1 MSESASRAP
10 GFLGTEP
17 PEESTVA
24 TATRL
29 PLASWAVV
37 QSNTVCVT
45 KLAKVPL
52 PFDFG
57 SVKILRILFNQC
69 HIGEIVSMATVGDIL
84 EIVVTSMRDAFLAVT
99 VFVAAMVL
107 LFSWLQYATSGR
119 FVEYIRERK
128 KLQPVI
134 GALMGLTPGC
144 GGAIVMM
151 PMYARGYVTYGTV
164 VATLIATLG
173 DSAFVLIGAAV
184 IDSRFIAPMLAV
196 HALSFCVGVSWGY
209 LVDVTGTTPRNPI
222 GRYGPTF
229 GDEETHPTED
239 VVSPLDEL
247 PREVPEG
254 LGYKILHQGY
264 VLWWAVTAL
273 GLIFAILLL
282 VWTGQD
288 AEFSLELAY
297 NPLTLN
303 GFITWIG
310 LLGTTLSIILYISQ
324 KNWFADDTEAT
335 IGDKLHS
342 MRETMVHAASET
354 AFVTFWVMIA
364 YLAFEFM
371 MLFSGLAEDDLAQ
384 YGDGFVV
391 VIVAATI
398 GLIPGCGPQI
408 IAITA
413 YTKDVI
419 SFPAL
424 AANAISQDGD
434 ALFPLLVRHKAASLW
449 ATVHTTIPAI
459 IVGIV
464 LMMAGINF

>member
-1 MSESASRAP
+1 
-10 GFLGTEP
+10 
-17 PEESTVA
+17 
-24 TATRL
+24 
-29 PLASWAVV
+29 
-37 QSNTVCVT
+37 
-45 KLAKVPL
+45 
-52 PFDFG
+52 
-57 SVKILRILFNQC
+57 
-69 HIGEIVSMATVGDIL
+69 MATVHDAA

-119 FVEYIRERK
+119 FVEYIRERE

-184 IDSRFIAPMLAV
+184 TDSSFIAPLLAV
-196 HALSFCVGVSWGY
+196 HAISFVVGVTWGY
-209 LVDVTGTTPRNPI
+209 LVDMTGTTPRTPL
-222 GRYGPTF
+222 GRFGPTI
-229 GDEETHPTED
+229 GEEQPQIEPEGE
-239 VVSPLDEL
+239 SPLDDL
-247 PREVPEG
+247 SREVPEG

-264 VLWWAVTAL
+264 VLWWAVTL
-273 GLIFAILLL
+273 IGLVFAVLLL
-282 VWTGQD
+282 VWSGQD
-288 AEFSLELAY
+288 ADFSLELAW

-303 GFITWIG
+303 GIITWIG
-310 LLGTTLSIILYISQ
+310 LLGTTLSVILYIAQ

-371 MLFSGLAEDDLAQ
+371 LLFSGLSEQDMAN
-384 YGDGFVV
+384 YGDG
-391 VIVAATI
+391 IVAVTVAAII

-413 YTKDVI
+413 YTKEII

-459 IVGIV
+459 IAGIV
-464 LMMAGINF
+464 LLVAGVNP

>member
-1 MSESASRAP
+1 
-10 GFLGTEP
+10 
-17 PEESTVA
+17 
-24 TATRL
+24 
-29 PLASWAVV
+29 
-37 QSNTVCVT
+37 
-45 KLAKVPL
+45 
-52 PFDFG
+52 
-57 SVKILRILFNQC
+57 
-69 HIGEIVSMATVGDIL
+69 MATVQDVL

-107 LFSWLQYATSGR
+107 LFSWLQYVTSGR
-119 FVEYIRERK
+119 FVEFIQEHQ
-128 KLQPVI
+128 KLQPII

-164 VATLIATLG
+164 IATLIATLG

-184 IDSRFIAPMLAV
+184 ADSSFIAPLLAV
-196 HALSFCVGVSWGY
+196 HAISFCVGITWGY
-209 LVDVTGTTPRNPI
+209 LVDFTGTTPRKPL
-222 GRYGPTF
+222 GRFGPTV
-229 GDEETHPTED
+229 GQEVPIVEQE
-239 VVSPLDEL
+239 VSSPLDDL
-247 PREVPEG
+247 SREVPEG

-264 VLWWAVTAL
+264 VLWWAVTGI
-273 GLIFAILLL
+273 GLVFAILLL
-282 VWTGQD
+282 VWSGQD
-288 AEFSLELAY
+288 ADYGLELSF
-297 NPLTLN
+297 NPFTLN
-303 GFITWIG
+303 GFITWVG
-310 LLGTTLSIILYISQ
+310 LLGTTLSVILYVAQ

-342 MRETMVHAASET
+342 MRETMIHAASET

-364 YLAFEFM
+364 YLAFEFT
-371 MLFSGLAEDDLAQ
+371 MLFANMAEQDLAK
-384 YGDGFVV
+384 YGDGLGAV
-391 VIVAATI
+391 VIAATI

-413 YTKDVI
+413 YTKDII

-459 IVGIV
+459 IAGIV
-464 LMMAGINF
+464 LFVAGVNL